1 MDKTIQEQLDY
12 LAFTDVLGHFNE
24 ILEHIQEYYADHP
37 DPFPNQ
43 GPMFTFGVQ
52 HIERLKKA
60 LRHLR
65 PDIKLPSEISGSDTS
80 AEEIRIQREFMELR
94 PEPKRNT

>member
-24 ILEHIQEYYADHP
+24 ILENTEAYYANHT
-37 DPFPNQ
+37 DPFPDQ
-43 GPMFTFGVQ
+43 GPMFSFSVH

-80 AEEIRIQREFMELR
+80 AEEIRIQIDLMSPIPTKE
-94 PEPKRNT
+94 K

>member
-80 AEEIRIQREFMELR
+80 AEEIRIQIDLMSPIPTKE
-94 PEPKRNT
+94 K